1 MSEKLKN
8 IVCEPKDII
17 GDLKREIMELI
28 SLRKITCDNLPSVSI
43 PTFPP
48 PVPSINLSMSVIDF
62 LKDILALVQGISF
75 EQMRLQLIAWLVE
88 QIQPLERS
96 LALNF
101 KLALKECFACQT
113 SPIIPTW
120 LFYTDPTTGAMGEG
134 INIELNKID
143 LTCLFS
149 VNPNSEAGKLLYDGT
164 PQTDLNR
171 FLWDVIQANGTPLLW
186 KDPITGKDIAYFTF
200 LEDDPSAYTTT
211 TNAGGPQDGDP
222 KEMVFKMHIANT
234 FHNKSLITFIND
246 YVNSQTPLF
255 DSNKVIPNTINFI
268 YGTITNKIKL
278 PEECVGQIVELETAI
293 EDYINIGIND
303 AEVEVDNSFYSFTTE
318 QMVDI
323 KNKVSQR
330 MAGVK
335 NYEKCCNKQSSK
347 ISFSELVDINDNIQA
362 TSTLNEQIDVYGK
375 AINSLNDSS
384 ISNLSSNDAD
394 RGSEEFFSNFIT
406 GLQVALTKMFLS
418 PKNLMLANMMF
429 FLVNNKP
436 IQSNTIKGILKDFEC
451 VFRIILADLINKLI
465 YEFLLPLIINAL
477 KNIILCYITKKIK
490 EKQLYNLLTLKSL
503 LPGPIAGALDK
514 VDQLLGK
521 GSQIT
526 DIAQG
531 YANQVNLNSLNNIN
545 LKGTKF
551 GKFCD

>member
-1 MSEKLKN
+1 M
-8 IVCEPKDII
+8 D
-17 GDLKREIMELI
+17 
-28 SLRKITCDNLPSVSI
+28 SVE
-43 PTFPP
+43 
-48 PVPSINLSMSVIDF
+48 SMS
-62 LKDILALVQGISF
+62 
-75 EQMRLQLIAWLVE
+75 
-88 QIQPLERS
+88 
-96 LALNF
+96 
-101 KLALKECFACQT
+101 
-113 SPIIPTW
+113 
-120 LFYTDPTTGAMGEG
+120 
-134 INIELNKID
+134 
-143 LTCLFS
+143 
-149 VNPNSEAGKLLYDGT
+149 
-164 PQTDLNR
+164 
-171 FLWDVIQANGTPLLW
+171 
-186 KDPITGKDIAYFTF
+186 
-200 LEDDPSAYTTT
+200 
-211 TNAGGPQDGDP
+211 
-222 KEMVFKMHIANT
+222 
-234 FHNKSLITFIND
+234 
-246 YVNSQTPLF
+246 
-255 DSNKVIPNTINFI
+255 
-268 YGTITNKIKL
+268 
-278 PEECVGQIVELETAI
+278 
-293 EDYINIGIND
+293 INIGIND

-335 NYEKCCNKQSSK
+335 NYENCCNKQSSK
-347 ISFSELVDINDNIQA
+347 IPFSELVDINDNIQA

-384 ISNLSSNDAD
+384 TSNLSSNDAD

-436 IQSNTIKGILKDFEC
+436 IRSNAIKEILKDLEC

>member
-1 MSEKLKN
+1 MGEKLKN

-28 SLRKITCDNLPSVSI
+28 SLRKITCDNLPSLSI

-48 PVPSINLSMSVIDF
+48 AIPSINLSMGVIDF
-62 LKDILALVQGISF
+62 LKDILALVQGINF

-88 QIQPLERS
+88 QIQPLEKS

-101 KLALKECFACQT
+101 KLALKECFACQI
-113 SPIIPTW
+113 SPVIPTW
-120 LFYTDPTTGAMGEG
+120 LFYTDPTTGTMGNG
-134 INIELNKID
+134 INIELNKVD

-164 PQTDLNR
+164 PQSDLNR
-171 FLWDVIQANGTPLLW
+171 FLWDVIQANGNTLLW
-186 KDPITGKDIAYFTF
+186 KDPITGKDIAHFTY
-200 LEDDPSAYTTT
+200 LEDDPAAYTTT
-211 TNAGGPQDGDP
+211 TINGGPQDGGA

-234 FHNKSLITFIND
+234 FHNTSLITFIND

-255 DSNKVIPNTINFI
+255 DTNKVVPNTINFI

-278 PEECVGQIVELETAI
+278 PEECIGQIVELEESI
-293 EDYINIGIND
+293 VDYINVGIND
-303 AEVEVDNSFYSFTTE
+303 CDVEVDNSFYSFTPE

-323 KNKVSQR
+323 KNKVAQR
-330 MAGVK
+330 KAGVK
-335 NYEKCCNKQSSK
+335 NYEKCCNKQASK
-347 ISFSELVDINDNIQA
+347 IPFSELVNLNDEIQS
-362 TSTLNEQIDVYGK
+362 TSTLNEKIEVIGK
-375 AINSLNDSS
+375 GINNLADTST
-384 ISNLSSNDAD
+384 SNLSPADQD

-406 GLQVALTKMFLS
+406 GLQVSLTKMFLS
-418 PKNLMLANMMF
+418 PKNLMLANTMY

-436 IQSNTIKGILKDFEC
+436 IQQAGIKGILKELEC
-451 VFRIILADLINKLI
+451 IFRVILADLINKLI
-465 YEFLLPLIINAL
+465 YEFLLPLIIRAL
-477 KNIILCYITKKIK
+477 TNIILCYITKKLK

-531 YANQVNLNSLNNIN
+531 FANQVNLNSLNNIN